1 MKKTPCLS
9 RRRRALRRV
18 LIAAAVL
25 VLVNHIFH
33 IGLLLPIQAIRQNE
47 ELNGIGRTSVVLR
60 DRAPEIHKSHLIYL
74 TESEDI
80 TMLSGAYLTIMG
92 WMSAFGVPVDC
103 SEPAP
108 IHGGHWNMTPKDG
121 PSLYCAF
128 GRIDDPDI
136 DYLKVQAQYED
147 WTTGAGIRRTAFEW
161 GSSRDSWTEKEGKYY
176 FLFQK
181 YPMDWSLYPF
191 SIDLIATGY
200 DADGNEIARIEVEQ
214 GASSHF
220 G

>member
-1 MKKTPCLS
+1 MKKKPCLS

-18 LIAAAVL
+18 LIAAAAL

-33 IGLLLPIQAIRQNE
+33 MGLLLPIQAVRQSE
-47 ELNGIGRTSVVLR
+47 ELNGIGRTDVVLR

-74 TESEDI
+74 MESEDI
-80 TMLSGAYLTIMG
+80 TMLSGAYLTVFG
-92 WMSAFGVPVDC
+92 WMNGFGVAVDC

-108 IHGGHWNMTPKDG
+108 IYGGHWNMTPTDG
-121 PSLYCAF
+121 ASLYYVF
-128 GRIDDPDI
+128 GRVDDPDI

-161 GSSRDSWTEKEGKYY
+161 GSSRDSWTEKDGRYY
-176 FLFQK
+176 FLLRR

-191 SIDLIATGY
+191 SIDLIATG
-200 DADGNEIARIEVEQ
+200 
-214 GASSHF
+214 
-220 G
+220 